1 MSTINQRLHEL
12 GITLPAPAAPAANY
26 VPYQWAGNLLFVS
39 GQVPVENGVDRFSG
53 RVGEDISIEEGQKA
67 ARLCAI
73 NILAQVN
80 AALNGDLERIQSC
93 VKLGGFVNS
102 APGFSAHPLV
112 INGASDFFVEVLG
125 DRGRHARFAVGSVSL
140 PRNVAVEVD
149 AIFECKG
156 MPQPGGL

>member
-1 MSTINQRLHEL
+1 MSTIKLRLQEL
-12 GITLPAPAAPAANY
+12 GIALPAPVAPAANY
-26 VPYQWAGNLLFVS
+26 VPYRWAGNLLFVS
-39 GQVPVENGVDRFSG
+39 GQVPTLNGVDQFSG
-53 RVGEDISIEEGQKA
+53 RVGEDLSIEEGQKA

-93 VKLGGFVNS
+93 VKLGGFVNCAS
-102 APGFSAHPLV
+102 GFGAQPSV

-149 AIFECKG
+149 GIFECRLG
-156 MPQPGGL
+156 